1 MDGCCKTHHLDDD
14 TCPDHDWKSTSIN
27 MPEIPY
33 GRWIEK
39 LNAKLPDVDILQNPN
54 VNLANL
60 NNDKKFGFGMI

>member
-33 GRWIEK
+33 GHWIEK
-39 LNAKLPDVDILQNPN
+39 LNEKLPDVDIL
-54 VNLANL
+54 
-60 NNDKKFGFGMI
+60 